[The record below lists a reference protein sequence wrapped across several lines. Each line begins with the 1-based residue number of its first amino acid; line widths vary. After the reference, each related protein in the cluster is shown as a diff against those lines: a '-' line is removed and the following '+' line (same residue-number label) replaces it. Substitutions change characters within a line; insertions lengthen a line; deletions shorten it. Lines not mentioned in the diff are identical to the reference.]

1 MCENFEYSN
10 MIQMKYA
17 LKEWSTT
24 IEALGKG
31 KVIAIWRKDGIEG
44 KEFNIEQ
51 KQFVLFPAGTHQA
64 LDKVKPE
71 LWSLSEEKTFPNR
84 DNQVKIKYW
93 AEVEEVLEVK
103 TLEALLRI
111 SNELINTNEHLASS
125 WDLFPEHKG
134 KVLLLRVYKLT
145 NPILVPFSQ
154 DYAGCKSWIELKIDI
169 PKIGSIPILS
179 FKEYNLKARLIKA
192 LIEQPIIP
200 EKLLA

>member
-1 MCENFEYSN
+1 
-10 MIQMKYA
+10 MKYA

-31 KVIAIWRKDGIEG
+31 HLIAIWRKDGIES
-44 KEFNIEQ
+44 KEFNIEHN
-51 KQFVLFPAGTHQA
+51 QFVLFPAGTHQA
-64 LDKVKPE
+64 LEKIKNQW
-71 LWSLSEEKTFPNR
+71 WSLHSEKPTPNK

-111 SNELINTNEHLASS
+111 SNELINTNEHLVSS
-125 WDLFPEHKG
+125 WNLSSNHKG
-134 KVLLLRVYKLT
+134 KILLLRVYKLSD
-145 NPILVPFSQ
+145 PILVPYLQ
-154 DYAGCKSWIELKIDI
+154 DYSSCKSWIELKIDV
-169 PKIGSIPILS
+169 PKIGSISVLS

-192 LIEQPIIP
+192 LIEQPMIP